1 MDEIIEAFLV
11 FLTALAAFA
20 VTAAVFVGLSFAL
33 CWGLGLEFSARTLV
47 GLLAASALVAVA
59 VRL

>member
-1 MDEIIEAFLV
+1 MYGILDAFLE
-11 FLTALAAFA
+11 FLVALAAVA

-33 CWGLGLEFSARTLV
+33 CWGLGLEFSLRTLV
-47 GLLAASALVAVA
+47 GVLAASALVALS

>member
-1 MDEIIEAFLV
+1 MYRVLDAFLV
-11 FLTALAAFA
+11 FLAALAAVA
-20 VTAAVFVGLSFAL
+20 VTAAVFAGLTFAL

-47 GLLAASALVAVA
+47 GALAASALVALS